1 LYLKQKKSIFVN
13 KLMIMASVF
22 FKFNYTK
29 EDNKEL
35 NEIKTIIVPQLNVV
49 DKIVDGGETTFFVKN
64 LGSGANYDKVVSLGG
79 ITSLEMLYPQ
89 GTWTGNTWG
98 ELLRVTITSY
108 NGKRLNTANVRHINP
123 HDICSI
129 RTEKGETTIT
139 TNNRVSA
146 GQYNGF
152 EIYKTASTIND
163 MGTIINALPTQSGG
177 ILDAPT
183 DGRTYG
189 RKDSNWQVIT
199 DSDLDKYLIS
209 GGVSWSGT
217 GLVYD
222 TSVLSYYFNGSKT
235 ASSTSVT
242 LSASDPTNSRFDVVV
257 VNEAGVVS
265 VISGTPSANP
275 EIPIIPDD
283 QLQVGIVLVEA
294 GTSYPSGL
302 ALEQIYL
309 DNPTTNWT
317 FSSLNVGSPNLGSIN
332 FSGTNTP
339 KQGTHDIEADT
350 NSNIY
355 ARFERTTSFD
365 PFQYTMIQLWV
376 RFTGTSVPSNKNLN
390 IRFENSVG
398 TLVGNNLNL
407 FNYGVSRTVLNTWQL
422 AIIPITAFGSLS
434 AMVKALRIGMVGGL
448 SSVQRQWDIDYIMLS
463 ASSVPQ
469 AQVPTVTVAKNG
481 TTIASVPKL
490 NFVEGTGI
498 NINESYNPL
507 TEEVS
512 LEIESSGG
520 TSALSS
526 LTSATATNTI
536 DNGGFK
542 QTWTWNGLTG
552 NNTGLEISTNAPL
565 SSWNNGS
572 LIKLIKYG
580 DILANIFDKS
590 VLLDINNESFGASS
604 SPVGIKVRAG
614 TYANHTLGIAIEVG
628 VRTGFKEDGNIQINS
643 NSYLKFMN
651 AAHDNYAYIR
661 QFYHYKQ
668 FRIASEPTGVILY
681 YSNGWYNI
689 GFDEKWKHSFS
700 FVGTT
705 RMMYALNADVS
716 ASSYGAV
723 TTHASAIEHNNGVL
737 QFACNTGL
745 TPNSGFTPNW
755 MLALNGSTSNVGVG
769 TTTPNASAMLDVSS
783 TTKGFAPPRMTTT
796 QRDAIASPMA
806 GLMLYNTTDNKL
818 QCYNGTIWNDL
829 F

>member
-1 LYLKQKKSIFVN
+1 
-13 KLMIMASVF
+13 MIMASVF

-235 ASSTSVT
+235 ASPTSVT

-339 KQGTHDIEADT
+339 KQGTHDIEANT

-498 NINESYNPL
+498 NINESYNPV

-512 LEIESSGG
+512 LEIEYSGG

-552 NNTGLEISTNAPL
+552 NNTGLEISTNAPQ

-580 DILANIFDKS
+580 DILANILEKS
-590 VLLDINNESFGASS
+590 VLLDINNESFGTSN
-604 SPVGIKVRAG
+604 SPVGINVRAG
-614 TYANHTLGIAIEVG
+614 AYANHSRGIAIEVG
-628 VRTGFKEDGNIQINS
+628 VRTGLKEDGNIQINS
-643 NSYLKFMN
+643 NSFLKFMN

-661 QFYHYKQ
+661 QFYHWKQ
-668 FRIASEPTGVILY
+668 FMIASEPTGVIVY

-689 GFDEKWKHSFS
+689 GFDQKVKHSFS

-705 RMMYALNADVS
+705 RMMYALNADVG
-716 ASSYGAV
+716 ASSYVSV

>member
-1 LYLKQKKSIFVN
+1 
-13 KLMIMASVF
+13 MIMASVF

-235 ASSTSVT
+235 ASPTSVT

-339 KQGTHDIEADT
+339 KQGTHDIEANT

-498 NINESYNPL
+498 NINESYNPV

-512 LEIESSGG
+512 LEIEYSGG

-552 NNTGLEISTNAPL
+552 NNTGLEISTNAPQ

-580 DILANIFDKS
+580 DILANISEKS
-590 VLLDINNESFGASS
+590 VLLDINNESFGASN
-604 SPVGIKVRAG
+604 SPVGINVRAG
-614 TYANHTLGIAIEVG
+614 AYVNHSLGIAIEVG
-628 VRTGFKEDGNIQINS
+628 VRTGFREDGNIQINS
-643 NSYLKFMN
+643 NSFLKFMN

-668 FRIASEPTGVILY
+668 FMIASEPTGVITY

-689 GFDEKWKHSFS
+689 GFDQKSKHSFS

>member
-1 LYLKQKKSIFVN
+1 
-13 KLMIMASVF
+13 MIMASVF

-235 ASSTSVT
+235 ASPTSVT

-339 KQGTHDIEADT
+339 KQGTHDIEANT

-498 NINESYNPL
+498 NINESYNPV

-512 LEIESSGG
+512 LEIEYSGG
-520 TSALSS
+520 TSAVSS
-526 LTSATATNTI
+526 LTSATAAHTINNADNQQEWQWNSLGSGIGLKLSSNSTLASSNSQSIFEIANSGANATSIQTTYGAKIANT
-536 DNGGFK
+536 K
-542 QTWTWNGLTG
+542 TG
-552 NNTGLEISTNAPL
+552 TSSTNYGLAITATGATNNLPL
-565 SSWNNGS
+565 
-572 LIKLIKYG
+572 
-580 DILANIFDKS
+580 LANGVAEIARFD
-590 VLLDINNESFGASS
+590 
-604 SPVGIKVRAG
+604 G
-614 TYANHTLGIAIEVG
+614 TT
-628 VRTGFKEDGNIQINS
+628 
-643 NSYLKFMN
+643 NSYLT
-651 AAHDNYAYIR
+651 
-661 QFYHYKQ
+661 FYK
-668 FRIASEPTGVILY
+668 
-681 YSNGWYNI
+681 
-689 GFDEKWKHSFS
+689 
-700 FVGTT
+700 
-705 RMMYALNADVS
+705 
-716 ASSYGAV
+716 
-723 TTHASAIEHNNGVL
+723 NGVL
-737 QFACNTGL
+737 KSYLGQYNLADDHLRIQTASTNSIYIGTNNAAQVVIENNKLGVNVNPTYPLDVTGTAVSGRIAKFSGGGVEIITTNDAAFFHTRASVFGTFGVNSSGNFIIGCNASGTGTQIAIHSTRNNVGIGTI
-745 TPNSGFTPNW
+745 TPNE
-755 MLALNGSTSNVGVG
+755 
-769 TTTPNASAMLDVSS
+769 SAKLDVSS
-783 TTKGFAPPRMTTT
+783 TTQGFAPPEMTATQASAISTT
-796 QRDAIASPMA
+796 SRKLIIYVTDTNGTFTSA
-806 GLMLYNTTDNKL
+806 GLWLWTGATWKL
-818 QCYNGTIWNDL
+818 ILAQ
-829 F
+829 

>member
-1 LYLKQKKSIFVN
+1 
-13 KLMIMASVF
+13 MIMASVF

-49 DKIVDGGETTFFVKN
+49 DKIVEGGVTTFFVKN
-64 LGSGANYDKVVSLGG
+64 LGSGANYDKVVSLSGV
-79 ITSLEMLYPQ
+79 TSLEMLYPQ

-235 ASSTSVT
+235 ASPTSVT

-339 KQGTHDIEADT
+339 KQGTHDIEANT

-498 NINESYNPL
+498 NINESYNPV

-552 NNTGLEISTNAPL
+552 DNTGLEISTNAPQL
-565 SSWNNGS
+565 SWNNGS

-580 DILANIFDKS
+580 DILANILEKS
-590 VLLDINNESFGASS
+590 VLLDINNESFGASN

-614 TYANHTLGIAIEVG
+614 AYVNHALGIAIEVG

-668 FRIASEPTGVILY
+668 FRIASEPTGTIIY
-681 YSNGWYNI
+681 FSNGWYNV
-689 GFDEKWKHSFS
+689 GFDLLQKHSFS

>member
-1 LYLKQKKSIFVN
+1 
-13 KLMIMASVF
+13 MIMASVF

-235 ASSTSVT
+235 ASPTSVT

-339 KQGTHDIEADT
+339 KQGTHDIEANT

-498 NINESYNPL
+498 NINESYNPV

-512 LEIESSGG
+512 LEIEYSGG
-520 TSALSS
+520 TSAISS
-526 LTSATATNTI
+526 LTSATAAHTINNAANQQEWQWNSLGSGIGLKLSTSSTAATSNTQVLFELRKTGATSGISSDGVLLNVINEDTNTSSVCKGAHFEARGFAATFGKTGANAGYGNVAI
-536 DNGGFK
+536 LGNSTLHFYHNGAVSAFIERSFNTSTLRLNAPSDGGVNVVTGSSGAIFFDKSFGDSFIGIGYTSTIK
-542 QTWTWNGLTG
+542 QTQVFGGDSYAGYRASSTHAAVIENEGGILKLSA
-552 NNTGLEISTNAPL
+552 NTGLGGGFAPFTPTWQIAIHGTN
-565 SSWNNGS
+565 NN
-572 LIKLIKYG
+572 
-580 DILANIFDKS
+580 
-590 VLLDINNESFGASS
+590 
-604 SPVGIKVRAG
+604 VGI
-614 TYANHTLGIAIEVG
+614 
-628 VRTGFKEDGNIQINS
+628 
-643 NSYLKFMN
+643 
-651 AAHDNYAYIR
+651 
-661 QFYHYKQ
+661 
-668 FRIASEPTGVILY
+668 
-681 YSNGWYNI
+681 
-689 GFDEKWKHSFS
+689 
-700 FVGTT
+700 
-705 RMMYALNADVS
+705 
-716 ASSYGAV
+716 
-723 TTHASAIEHNNGVL
+723 
-737 QFACNTGL
+737 
-745 TPNSGFTPNW
+745 
-755 MLALNGSTSNVGVG
+755 G
-769 TTTPNASAMLDVSS
+769 TTTPNSSAKLEVSS

-796 QRDAIASPMA
+796 QRNAIASPMA

-818 QCYNGTIWNDL
+818 QCYDGSIWNDL